1 MFYLSNTESLDAQE
15 CSQVAKL
22 IRSNK
27 KNKIKSVGKIYLID
41 DDSKDKAQSIM
52 TPKLPR
58 SEASTEI
65 TVFPFFKNKPKQ
77 NHRILVTG
85 ASGSGKSTFISMVL
99 ADLILQKS
107 KHEGVSAQEDQE
119 EIRNFSIG
127 EVIKDEI
134 IIISAIQH
142 DEALDKQFGGKSP
155 IRLSL
160 NSANVDQIEPK
171 HFVNC
176 IIIFDDI
183 ENYSKDKSVKKF
195 LNQFRAECFETC
207 RHYSTDLI
215 SVSHKVLGG
224 TINATIKSEC
234 TSFVCFPKY
243 NQHHEISSYL
253 SEYLGFKGRKGQLFV
268 NYVLETIPEKYD
280 SRFVCINKTAP
291 MVLIH
296 SHGVELINSLVKTLT
311 AA

>member
-1 MFYLSNTESLDAQE
+1 MFYLSKINNVDAVEST
-15 CSQVAKL
+15 QVAKL
-22 IRSNK
+22 TK
-27 KNKIKSVGKIYLID
+27 GEKSVGKVYLID
-41 DDSKDKAQSIM
+41 DDSKDNDTSIM
-52 TPKLPR
+52 TLKLPR
-58 SEASTEI
+58 SESATEI
-65 TVFPFFKNKPKQ
+65 TVFPYFKNKPKQ

-99 ADLILQKS
+99 ADLMKQKLKNAGDNS
-107 KHEGVSAQEDQE
+107 PE
-119 EIRNFSIG
+119 ERDYSIG
-127 EVIKDEI
+127 ETIHDEI
-134 IIISAIQH
+134 IIISAIGH
-142 DEALDKQFGGKSP
+142 DEALDKQFAKKSP
-155 IRLSL
+155 IRLVL
-160 NSANVDQIEPK
+160 NSANVEKIEPK
-171 HFVNC
+171 QFINC

-183 ENYSKDKSVKKF
+183 ENYSKNKSVKKF

-253 SEYLGFKGRKGQLFV
+253 SEYLGFKGKKGQLFV
-268 NYVLETIPEKYD
+268 NYVLETIPEKFD

-291 MVLIH
+291 MILIH
-296 SHGVELINSLVKTLT
+296 SHGVELINPLVKSLF
-311 AA
+311 